1 MVDVSRMPFL
11 FQARQTDGICKPGRV
26 SVSVAARRQ
35 YVGAGGLWRHES
47 PQDEQSLVAIP
58 GRICPVCIYVPPS
71 IYF

>member
-1 MVDVSRMPFL
+1 
-11 FQARQTDGICKPGRV
+11 V